1 MKFRTILSYQI
12 GRIPTS
18 NCPTIYEIEIAQI
31 WALGS
36 EAWMDLNSLR
46 TKWSSKDA
54 AETGRIIFMA
64 VPIGKRPDWAGA
76 ILLYCAG
83 EDGLSDELAT
93 IVDLSYS
100 DTKWEWI
107 SAREHFNSIRDK
119 ILAIENSVR
128 TADIHRSLILHIGEI
143 AAKVIYNSS
152 GGPAPYDRESGW
164 LSNSGSLV
172 KLFRTFCLRRA
183 HGCLRSRHRHRGRL
197 AS

>member
-1 MKFRTILSYQI
+1 
-12 GRIPTS
+12 
-18 NCPTIYEIEIAQI
+18 
-31 WALGS
+31 
-36 EAWMDLNSLR
+36 MDLNSLR

-164 LSNSGSLV
+164 YMAPCV
-172 KLFRTFCLRRA
+172 KQYAEFVGVQSFEDNCWNLLIRQPAR
-183 HGCLRSRHRHRGRL
+183 
-197 AS
+197 